1 MREKALSSIARWTYI
16 NTATVRPFLGI
27 NNWGGEV
34 TYGEEY
40 SIACTWSAES
50 EIQSGM
56 GGQSGSQGEEFVS
69 RHIIYTEDRRPKR
82 LDLIKFD
89 GSDGW
94 EEIRDRTEWDMSPFG
109 DTPDVKLV
117 T

>member
-1 MREKALSSIARWTYI
+1 M
-16 NTATVRPFLGI
+16 
-27 NNWGGEV
+27 
-34 TYGEEY
+34 
-40 SIACTWSAES
+40 
-50 EIQSGM
+50 QSGL
-56 GGQSGSQGEEFVS
+56 GGQSGPQGAEFVS

-82 LDLIKFD
+82 LDLIQFD